1 MGVKYT
7 YKDGVFRRLFN
18 DKEKILELYNALTGK
33 NYPPDT
39 DVKIVT
45 LDNAVFGDMKDDLS
59 FMIGDRFIILTE
71 HQSTINP
78 NMPVRELCYIAKQL
92 EKLVF
97 SKAIYSKRLVKLP
110 TPEFYVFY
118 NGAEDFPVCREQKLS
133 DAFAV
138 KCDKISLEL
147 KVKVIN
153 VNYDKGA
160 EILSRCRSLNE
171 YSKFMYM
178 IRERLSEGI
187 EVKSAIEESIR
198 ICMKEGILD
207 EFLKKNGG
215 DIVSFL
221 FEELTREECEQIR
234 EEDGYYHGHLD
245 GEADTQRAIARN
257 MISMKLA
264 PDVVAAATGLSI
276 DELEKIQQD
285 GQ

>member
-1 MGVKYT
+1 
-7 YKDGVFRRLFN
+7 
-18 DKEKILELYNALTGK
+18 
-33 NYPPDT
+33 
-39 DVKIVT
+39 
-45 LDNAVFGDMKDDLS
+45 
-59 FMIGDRFIILTE
+59 
-71 HQSTINP
+71 
-78 NMPVRELCYIAKQL
+78 
-92 EKLVF
+92 
-97 SKAIYSKRLVKLP
+97 
-110 TPEFYVFY
+110 
-118 NGAEDFPVCREQKLS
+118 
-133 DAFAV
+133 
-138 KCDKISLEL
+138 
-147 KVKVIN
+147 
-153 VNYDKGA
+153 
-160 EILSRCRSLNE
+160 
-171 YSKFMYM
+171 M

-234 EEDGYYHGHLD
+234 EEDGYYR

-264 PDVVAAATGLSI
+264 PDVVVAATGLSI

>member
-1 MGVKYT
+1 MGVKHT

-18 DKEKILELYNALTGK
+18 DKEKILELYNALTGE

-59 FMIGDRFIILTE
+59 FMIEDRLIILTE

-78 NMPVRELCYIAKQL
+78 NMPVRELCYIAKRL

-97 SKAIYSKRLVKLP
+97 SKAIYSKRLIKLP

-118 NGAEDFPVCREQKLS
+118 NGAEDFPVCRGQKLS

-234 EEDGYYHGHLD
+234 EEDGYYR

-264 PDVVAAATGLSI
+264 PDVVAAATGLST

>member
-1 MGVKYT
+1 M
-7 YKDGVFRRLFN
+7 
-18 DKEKILELYNALTGK
+18 EKTEKARWK
-33 NYPPDT
+33 
-39 DVKIVT
+39 
-45 LDNAVFGDMKDDLS
+45 
-59 FMIGDRFIILTE
+59 ILTE

-234 EEDGYYHGHLD
+234 EEDGYYR

>member
-1 MGVKYT
+1 MGVKHT
-7 YKDGVFRRLFN
+7 YKDEVFRRLFN
-18 DKEKILELYNALTGK
+18 DKEKILELYNALTGE

-59 FMIGDRFIILTE
+59 FMIEDRFIILTE

-97 SKAIYSKRLVKLP
+97 SKAIYSKRLIKLP

-133 DAFAV
+133 GAFAV

-234 EEDGYYHGHLD
+234 EEDGYYR

-264 PDVVAAATGLSI
+264 PDVVAAATGLST

>member
-1 MGVKYT
+1 MGVKHT

-18 DKEKILELYNALTGK
+18 DKEKILELYNALTGE

-59 FMIGDRFIILTE
+59 FMIEDRFIILTE

-97 SKAIYSKRLVKLP
+97 SKAIYSKRLIKLP
-110 TPEFYVFY
+110 TPEVYLFY
-118 NGAEDFPVCREQKLS
+118 NGAEDFPVSREQKLS

-234 EEDGYYHGHLD
+234 EEDGYYR

-264 PDVVAAATGLSI
+264 PDVVAAATGLST

>member
-1 MGVKYT
+1 MGVKHT

-18 DKEKILELYNALTGK
+18 DKEKILELYNALTGE

-59 FMIGDRFIILTE
+59 FMIEDRFIILTE

-97 SKAIYSKRLVKLP
+97 SKAIYSKRLIKLP

-160 EILSRCRSLNE
+160 EILSRLSL
-171 YSKFMYM
+171 
-178 IRERLSEGI
+178 IHI
-187 EVKSAIEESIR
+187 
-198 ICMKEGILD
+198 
-207 EFLKKNGG
+207 
-215 DIVSFL
+215 
-221 FEELTREECEQIR
+221 
-234 EEDGYYHGHLD
+234 
-245 GEADTQRAIARN
+245 
-257 MISMKLA
+257 
-264 PDVVAAATGLSI
+264 
-276 DELEKIQQD
+276 
-285 GQ
+285 

>member
-1 MGVKYT
+1 MGVKHT

-18 DKEKILELYNALTGK
+18 DKEKILELYNALTGE

-59 FMIGDRFIILTE
+59 FMIEDRFIILTE

-97 SKAIYSKRLVKLP
+97 SKAIYSKRLIKLP

-153 VNYDKGA
+153 VNYDKELA
-160 EILSRCRSLNE
+160 EKYKVMSVPTVICFVNGEAKGKTVGLKE
-171 YSKFMYM
+171 Q
-178 IRERLSEGI
+178 EE
-187 EVKSAIEESIR
+187 IEE
-198 ICMKEGILD
+198 
-207 EFLKKNGG
+207 
-215 DIVSFL
+215 L
-221 FEELTREECEQIR
+221 FEK
-234 EEDGYYHGHLD
+234 Y
-245 GEADTQRAIARN
+245 
-257 MISMKLA
+257 
-264 PDVVAAATGLSI
+264 V
-276 DELEKIQQD
+276 
-285 GQ
+285 